1 MKIFTILYTYTF
13 TNFKHKFLFL
23 NIQQF
28 LLSMKTQCCEKVKV
42 NMYYTQ
48 KLLNMAVENRHILLQ
63 NQFQKRKK
71 KISIHLLFFFFFQC
85 QHQLVRT
92 CMCQACFH
100 LLGQLFKNNNNNNNN
115 KTKNQHKNKNL
126 GPMDAFKERYLEF
139 GVLRGSDLIP
149 TPCVGCVQ
157 LLPVT
162 SSQ

>member
-71 KISIHLLFFFFFQC
+71 KISIHLLFFFFFSASISLSEPVCAKHVSTFQVSYSKTTTTTTITK
-85 QHQLVRT
+85 QKT
-92 CMCQACFH
+92 
-100 LLGQLFKNNNNNNNN
+100 NT
-115 KTKNQHKNKNL
+115 KTKTQGLWMHLRRGTWSL
-126 GPMDAFKERYLEF
+126 GF
-139 GVLRGSDLIP
+139 
-149 TPCVGCVQ
+149 
-157 LLPVT
+157 
-162 SSQ
+162 